1 MDEELRSALR
11 RSGVQPKRYFI
22 VTYRLVPEEIRYLSR
37 GGDGDWYFLKNE
49 QLAFRFADRE
59 EAYLQARY
67 HTRPDQ
73 AAEINI
79 LEIEAFEFVAER
91 LSWAELL
98 KDRKKA
104 ELEAQLRKIQTEI
117 AELDK

>member
-67 HTRPDQ
+67 GRTLGVERTWEQWRDP
-73 AAEINI
+73 AA
-79 LEIEAFEFVAER
+79 
-91 LSWAELL
+91 
-98 KDRKKA
+98 
-104 ELEAQLRKIQTEI
+104 
-117 AELDK
+117 